1 MRVLCRDLPALL
13 TFTPPSEALTLVM
26 ELNVT
31 EPKPKRILR
40 RPEVMSRVALT
51 HSQIDYME
59 KHGRF
64 PKRIKISVKAAG
76 WIESEID
83 DFIDQRI
90 AASRA
95 SSAAA

>member
-1 MRVLCRDLPALL
+1 VK
-13 TFTPPSEALTLVM
+13 

-31 EPKPKRILR
+31 EPKPMRILR

-59 KHGRF
+59 KNGRF

-83 DFIDQRI
+83 AFIDQRI
-90 AASRA
+90 APSRGQ
-95 SSAAA
+95 SAAA

>member
-1 MRVLCRDLPALL
+1 M
-13 TFTPPSEALTLVM
+13 
-26 ELNVT
+26 T
-31 EPKPKRILR
+31 EHTTGTAIGTATAKPKRILR

-51 HSQIDYME
+51 HSQIDNME
-59 KHGRF
+59 KTGRF

-90 AASRA
+90 AASRGQ
-95 SSAAA
+95 SAAA

>member
-1 MRVLCRDLPALL
+1 L
-13 TFTPPSEALTLVM
+13 TVP
-26 ELNVT
+26 

-40 RPEVMSRVALT
+40 RPEVMNRVALT

-83 DFIDQRI
+83 EFIDHRI
-90 AASRA
+90 AVSRGQ
-95 SSAAA
+95 SVAA